1 MGAGQM
7 LSSAERLRLG
17 LLVGSGLLVAV
28 IGGFLE
34 YAHYRTH
41 RIIRDLPGRLGA
53 TITKEFGA
61 YTYSQSLQGKT
72 VFTIHAA
79 QAVQHKD
86 GNYTLHDVN
95 MVMYGRKGDRADH
108 ISGSQFE
115 YDEKSGLVHAVGVVH
130 LDLQTPP
137 AAGDTAKPRA
147 GRDGAASDRVIHITT
162 SGLVY
167 SQKASVATTDQEIE
181 FSFAGLTGRAL
192 GAESNSSTG
201 HVVLQSAVEMSGIEH
216 GQP

>member
-1 MGAGQM
+1 MR
-7 LSSAERLRLG
+7 SSVERLRVG
-17 LLVGSGLLVAV
+17 LVVGAGLLVAV
-28 IGGFLE
+28 IAAFLS

-41 RIIRDLPGRLGA
+41 RILHDLPGRLGA
-53 TITKEFGA
+53 SITKEFGS

-130 LDLQTPP
+130 LDLQTP
-137 AAGDTAKPRA
+137 AASGDTAKART
-147 GRDGAASDRVIHITT
+147 GRDGAANDRVIHIT
-162 SGLVY
+162 
-167 SQKASVATTDQEIE
+167 
-181 FSFAGLTGRAL
+181 
-192 GAESNSSTG
+192 
-201 HVVLQSAVEMSGIEH
+201 
-216 GQP
+216 